1 MNKAAENAVKQ
12 QSEQIFSRIIEP
24 MVIARTAVKA
34 KSANVTR
41 YNAEEGRGQSNGQKS
56 VRMVGKP
63 PVATER
69 SQSIGDAFL
78 SKGGC

>member
-12 QSEQIFSRIIEP
+12 QSEQIVNRIIEP
-24 MVIARTAVKA
+24 MVIARTSVKS
-34 KSANVTR
+34 KSTNVTR
-41 YNAEEGRGQSNGQKS
+41 YNTENGRAQSNGQKS

-69 SQSIGDAFL
+69 SQSIGESFL
-78 SKGGC
+78 SKRCN